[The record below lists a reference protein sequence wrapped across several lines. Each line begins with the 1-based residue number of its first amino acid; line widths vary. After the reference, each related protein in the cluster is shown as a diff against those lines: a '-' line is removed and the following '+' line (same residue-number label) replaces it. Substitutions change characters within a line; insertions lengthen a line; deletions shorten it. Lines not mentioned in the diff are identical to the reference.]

1 MRRLESRLQALARQ
15 AGLCPRHETMP
26 WCPAC
31 DVPEPLPVDL
41 STMLDTLID
50 ALVTCVGRQG
60 LRDVCLRVPRPP
72 AFDACARCGTS
83 RQCGACQA
91 DYGRAIF
98 DTIGLTATERALL
111 ERALAECRARQ
122 AKRG

>member
-1 MRRLESRLQALARQ
+1 MGRLASRLQALVRQ

-50 ALVTCVGRQG
+50 ALVTRVGRQG
-60 LRDVCLRVPRPP
+60 LSDVWPRVPPPP
-72 AFDACARCGTS
+72 AYAAYARCGTS
-83 RQCGACQA
+83 RRCAVCQA
-91 DYGRAIF
+91 DYGRAVF
-98 DTIGLTATERALL
+98 HAIGLTAAEQATLDALL
-111 ERALAECRARQ
+111 AACRARERE
-122 AKRG
+122 RG